1 LAICD
6 PDDAELL
13 DAELL
18 DDELPG
24 VEAPRLLE
32 PTGWVDEEGS
42 DMASSLCGG

>member
-32 PTGWVDEEGS
+32 PTGLVDEEGS
-42 DMASSLCGG
+42 DMTNSLCGG